1 MAGKQG
7 KNMRIIKPIGRIMK
21 RLHRDERG
29 ALTLETVLIIA
40 AIALPVLIV
49 IIKFGWPAIRGYF
62 ERGLENLEDST
73 NDATTG

>member
-1 MAGKQG
+1 MQFTK
-7 KNMRIIKPIGRIMK
+7 RIGRVLR

-49 IIKFGWPAIRGYF
+49 IIKYGWPAIRNYF
-62 ERGLENLEDST
+62 DRGLESLEQST
-73 NDATTG
+73 EEATR

>member
-1 MAGKQG
+1 MQFTK
-7 KNMRIIKPIGRIMK
+7 RIGRVLR

-49 IIKFGWPAIRGYF
+49 IIRYGWPAIRNYF
-62 ERGLENLEDST
+62 DRGLESLEQST
-73 NDATTG
+73 EEATR

>member
-1 MAGKQG
+1 MPITK
-7 KNMRIIKPIGRIMK
+7 RIGRLLR

-49 IIKFGWPAIRGYF
+49 IIKYGWPAIRSYF
-62 ERGLENLEDST
+62 DRGLQSLEQNTDDVT
-73 NDATTG
+73 R

>member
-1 MAGKQG
+1 MQFTK
-7 KNMRIIKPIGRIMK
+7 RIGRVLR

-49 IIKFGWPAIRGYF
+49 IVKYGWPAIRNCF
-62 ERGLENLEDST
+62 DRGLESLEQST
-73 NDATTG
+73 DEATR

>member
-1 MAGKQG
+1 MQFTK
-7 KNMRIIKPIGRIMK
+7 RIGRVLR

-49 IIKFGWPAIRGYF
+49 IVKYGWPAIRNYF
-62 ERGLENLEDST
+62 DRGLESLEQST
-73 NDATTG
+73 DEATR

>member
-1 MAGKQG
+1 MQITKRLGRL
-7 KNMRIIKPIGRIMK
+7 MR

-49 IIKFGWPAIRGYF
+49 IIKYGWPAIRSYF
-62 ERGLENLEDST
+62 DRGLQSLEQNTDDVT
-73 NDATTG
+73 R

>member
-1 MAGKQG
+1 
-7 KNMRIIKPIGRIMK
+7 MRFIKPLIHQTGRLLR

-49 IIKFGWPAIRGYF
+49 IIKFGWPAIRNYF
-62 ERGLENLEDST
+62 DKGLQALEQST
-73 NDATTG
+73 DEAVR

>member
-1 MAGKQG
+1 MSFTK
-7 KNMRIIKPIGRIMK
+7 RIGRLLR

-49 IIKFGWPAIRGYF
+49 IIKYGWPAIRSYF
-62 ERGLENLEDST
+62 DRGLQSLEQNTD
-73 NDATTG
+73 DATR

>member
-1 MAGKQG
+1 MQFTK
-7 KNMRIIKPIGRIMK
+7 RIGRVLR

-49 IIKFGWPAIRGYF
+49 IVKYGWPAIRNYF
-62 ERGLENLEDST
+62 DRGLESLEQST
-73 NDATTG
+73 EEATR

>member
-1 MAGKQG
+1 MPFPK
-7 KNMRIIKPIGRIMK
+7 RFPRLGRLFR

-49 IIKFGWPAIRGYF
+49 IIKYGWPAIRNYF
-62 ERGLENLEDST
+62 DRGLQSLEQNTDEVT
-73 NDATTG
+73 R

>member
-1 MAGKQG
+1 MPLTK
-7 KNMRIIKPIGRIMK
+7 RFGRLLR

-73 NDATTG
+73 NDATR

>member
-1 MAGKQG
+1 MQTLKRAGG
-7 KNMRIIKPIGRIMK
+7 LIK

-49 IIKFGWPAIRGYF
+49 IIKNGWPAIRQYF
-62 ERGLENLEDST
+62 ERGMENLEDTT
-73 NDATTG
+73 NDAID

>member
-1 MAGKQG
+1 MQIAK
-7 KNMRIIKPIGRIMK
+7 RFGRLVR

-49 IIKFGWPAIRGYF
+49 IIKYGWPAIRNYF
-62 ERGLENLEDST
+62 DRGLENLEKST
-73 NDATTG
+73 DEVTR

>member
-1 MAGKQG
+1 MQTLKRAGG
-7 KNMRIIKPIGRIMK
+7 LIK

-49 IIKFGWPAIRGYF
+49 IIKYGWPAIRQYF
-62 ERGLENLEDST
+62 WRGMENLEDTT
-73 NDATTG
+73 NDAID

>member
-1 MAGKQG
+1 MQFTK
-7 KNMRIIKPIGRIMK
+7 RIGSVLR

-49 IIKFGWPAIRGYF
+49 IVKYGWPAIRNYF
-62 ERGLENLEDST
+62 DRGLESLEQST
-73 NDATTG
+73 DEATR

>member
-1 MAGKQG
+1 MQFT
-7 KNMRIIKPIGRIMK
+7 RRIGRVLR

-49 IIKFGWPAIRGYF
+49 IVKYGWPAIRNYF
-62 ERGLENLEDST
+62 DRGLESLEQST
-73 NDATTG
+73 EEATR

>member
-1 MAGKQG
+1 MQITKRLGRL
-7 KNMRIIKPIGRIMK
+7 MR

-49 IIKFGWPAIRGYF
+49 IIKYGWPAIRNYF
-62 ERGLENLEDST
+62 DRGLQSLAQNTDDVT
-73 NDATTG
+73 R

>member
-1 MAGKQG
+1 MQFTK
-7 KNMRIIKPIGRIMK
+7 RIGRVLR

-49 IIKFGWPAIRGYF
+49 IVKYGWPAIRNYF
-62 ERGLENLEDST
+62 DRGVESLEQST
-73 NDATTG
+73 DEATR

>member
-1 MAGKQG
+1 
-7 KNMRIIKPIGRIMK
+7 MRFIKPLIHRTGRLLR

-49 IIKFGWPAIRGYF
+49 IIKFGWPAIRNYF
-62 ERGLENLEDST
+62 DKGLQALEQRTDE
-73 NDATTG
+73 AVR

>member
-1 MAGKQG
+1 MQFTK
-7 KNMRIIKPIGRIMK
+7 RIGRVLR

-49 IIKFGWPAIRGYF
+49 IVKYGWSAIRNYF
-62 ERGLENLEDST
+62 DRGLESLEQST
-73 NDATTG
+73 DEATR

>member
-1 MAGKQG
+1 MQTLKRAGG
-7 KNMRIIKPIGRIMK
+7 LIK

-49 IIKFGWPAIRGYF
+49 IIKYGWPAIRSYF
-62 ERGLENLEDST
+62 DRGLQSLEQNTDEVT
-73 NDATTG
+73 R

>member
-1 MAGKQG
+1 MQFTR
-7 KNMRIIKPIGRIMK
+7 RIDRVLR

-49 IIKFGWPAIRGYF
+49 IVKYGWPAIRNYF
-62 ERGLENLEDST
+62 DRGLESLEQST
-73 NDATTG
+73 EEATR

>member
-1 MAGKQG
+1 MPFPK
-7 KNMRIIKPIGRIMK
+7 RFPRLGRLFR

-49 IIKFGWPAIRGYF
+49 IIKYGWPAIRNYF
-62 ERGLENLEDST
+62 DRGLQSLEQNTDDVT
-73 NDATTG
+73 R